1 MNYHSLLLPPPPP
14 PPPPPPRMSTFGST
28 EVASFPGCNRR
39 GETVGLYPGN
49 KAAIGGIPGNKAAIG
64 GIPGNKAAIGGIH
77 VFEQV
82 FVSSQESP
90 QRIPI
95 KVHR

>member
-1 MNYHSLLLPPPPP
+1 MNYCSV
-14 PPPPPPRMSTFGST
+14 STFGST
-28 EVASFPGCNRR
+28 EVALFPGCNRR
-39 GETVGLYPGN
+39 GETVSFLGLY
-49 KAAIGGIPGNKAAIG
+49 PGNKAAIG

-95 KVHR
+95 KVQR

>member
-1 MNYHSLLLPPPPP
+1 MGDSLPSSFLGNRSSRVNYCSV
-14 PPPPPPRMSTFGST
+14 STFGST

-39 GETVGLYPGN
+39 GETVSFLGLY
-49 KAAIGGIPGNKAAIG
+49 
-64 GIPGNKAAIGGIH
+64 PGNKAAIGGIH

-95 KVHR
+95 KVQR